1 MKKISLSDLG
11 RKRCRFIW
19 KVMKGFGVKQA
30 EGFRGEG
37 GVGNTNAY
45 STFWR
50 GNGIHPLNE

>member
-1 MKKISLSDLG
+1 VSFHLESDE
-11 RKRCRFIW
+11 
-19 KVMKGFGVKQA
+19 GFWGVKQA